1 MMEQQTKTNL
11 LNVETWTRL
20 LYMVVFGFLL
30 VLARMVV
37 WIVAV
42 LQFLLVLITGKDNG
56 NLRDLGQGTS
66 KWTYQ
71 ALLFLTFNSDD
82 KPFPFSDWPEIDSQM
97 GTYGEPLATDVAED
111 ISHSNET
118 SIATASES
126 TVDDVPTFV
135 DDEDEEPKT
144 QGDKPT

>member
-1 MMEQQTKTNL
+1 MEQQTKTNL

-20 LYMVVFGFLL
+20 LYMVVFGFLSI
-30 VLARMVV
+30 LARMVV

-56 NLRDLGQGTS
+56 NLRDLGQGAS

-71 ALLFLTFNSDD
+71 TFLFLTFNSDD
-82 KPFPFSDWPEIDSQM
+82 KPFPFSDWPEIDSKM
-97 GTYGEPLATDVAED
+97 EANIATDVAEGA
-111 ISHSNET
+111 SGSSET
-118 SIATASES
+118 SVVTEPES
-126 TVDDVPTFV
+126 TGDDVPIFV

-144 QGDKPT
+144 QGDKPA

>member
-1 MMEQQTKTNL
+1 MEQQTKTNL
-11 LNVETWTRL
+11 LNMETWTRL
-20 LYMVVFGFLL
+20 LYMVVLGFLS

-42 LQFLLVLITGKDNG
+42 LQFLLVLVTGKGNS

-71 ALLFLTFNSDD
+71 TFLFLTFNSDD
-82 KPFPFSDWPEIDSQM
+82 KPFPFSDWPETDPSITD
-97 GTYGEPLATDVAED
+97 TNGESIVTSGDKPSSGPSDTSEETD
-111 ISHSNET
+111 
-118 SIATASES
+118 SES

-135 DDEDEEPKT
+135 DGDETEAKT
-144 QGDKPT
+144 QDDKSA